1 MRELDLL
8 GRVDARARDASSLQM
23 RARAAVGA
31 YNLLMASTKTRLGRI
46 AAIIAV
52 AIVAGACSSGGG
64 YGAAGPTGPTKPPET
79 TAGAEPSRGGGTETE
94 TDAPSVP
101 AALRFTAPRLS
112 GGTIRGETF
121 AGSDVALWFWAPW

>member
-8 GRVDARARDASSLQM
+8 GRVDARTRDVPSLQM
-23 RARAAVGA
+23 RATPAVGA
-31 YNLLMASTKTRLGRI
+31 YNLLMASTKTRRGRL
-46 AAIIAV
+46 AAFMAI
-52 AIVAGACSSGGG
+52 AIVAVACSSGGG
-64 YGAAGPTGPTKPPET
+64 YGGAGPTGPTKAPET
-79 TAGAEPSRGGGTETE
+79 TAGAEPSRGGGNDAENE
-94 TDAPSVP
+94 APSVP